1 MAKSRALVLS
11 LYLFFNSAV
20 ERGLAMGLGML
31 LSSTRTL
38 SLSWSAVV
46 EERRENVVVKAR
58 EGKGRVLVA
67 VRCTARAR
75 NMVEADRG
83 WVGLRFLE
91 AAVRLDSLSLY
102 IQFP

>member
-46 EERRENVVVKAR
+46 EARRENVVVKAR

-75 NMVEADRG
+75 NMARYEVD
-83 WVGLRFLE
+83 GL
-91 AAVRLDSLSLY
+91 D
-102 IQFP
+102 

>member
-58 EGKGRVLVA
+58 EGRARVLVA
-67 VRCTARAR
+67 VRCAARAR
-75 NMVEADRG
+75 NMV
-83 WVGLRFLE
+83 GLTGYHKNRNG
-91 AAVRLDSLSLY
+91 AKAPPQQHILDPH
-102 IQFP
+102 I